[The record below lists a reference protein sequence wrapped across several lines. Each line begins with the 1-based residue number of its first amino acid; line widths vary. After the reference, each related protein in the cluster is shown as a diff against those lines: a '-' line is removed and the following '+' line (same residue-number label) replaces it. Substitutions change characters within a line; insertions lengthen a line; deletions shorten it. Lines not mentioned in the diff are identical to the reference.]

1 MIEACGLTKQYGT
14 VKALDNVSFTLHS
27 GTICGI
33 IGHNGAG
40 KTTLLKILAGLVS
53 PSSGQLKMNGIPI
66 EEDPVG
72 IKTLIGYLPEESR
85 LYENMTVVQYLT
97 FFGELYGLTKK
108 EILERGD
115 RLLSS
120 LSLDHEGKQIG
131 NLSKGMKR
139 KVAIARSLIH
149 DPSILIYDEATSGLD
164 PMTSRFITDYMIE
177 LKKAGKTIVLS
188 AHNLFQVE
196 RICDIVIMLRQ
207 GVIVNSGS
215 MEELRELFGSLT
227 YDVFISHMS
236 EKPGF
241 PATPL
246 SNGLYR
252 VTVSSV
258 NELNRVTTSV
268 TQEGGTVERIE
279 SVYPT
284 LEEMLVRVGK

>member
-14 VKALDNVSFTLHS
+14 LKALDNVSFTLHS

-40 KTTLLKILAGLVS
+40 KTTLLKILAGLIS
-53 PSSGQLKMNGIPI
+53 PSAGQLKMNGIPI

-72 IKTLIGYLPEESR
+72 IKTQIGYLPEESR

-97 FFGELYGLTKK
+97 FFGELYGLSKK
-108 EILERGD
+108 EILHRGD
-115 RLLSS
+115 ELLSS
-120 LSLDHEGKQIG
+120 LSLDHGGKQIG

-177 LKKAGKTIVLS
+177 LKNAGKTIVLS

-196 RICDIVIMLRQ
+196 RICDMVIMLRQ

-227 YDVFISHMS
+227 YDVFFSHVRDQ
-236 EKPGF
+236 PVI

-258 NELNRVTTSV
+258 DELNSVTASV
-268 TQEGGTVERIE
+268 TQAGGYVERIE